1 MLQHNDLEQDM
12 AQADELSVAEVAE
25 LMGVKLGTAYSMRS
39 EGRGPVSYRR
49 GKRLVYRR
57 SDVEEFLARERRETL
72 RGEGVVT
79 A

>member
-1 MLQHNDLEQDM
+1 M
-12 AQADELSVAEVAE
+12 AQTDELLNVAEVAA
-25 LMGVKLGTAYSMRS
+25 LMGVKLGTVYSMRS
-39 EGRGPVSYRR
+39 DGRGPVSFRR

-57 SDVEEFLARERRETL
+57 SDVETFLAREREETM

>member
-1 MLQHNDLEQDM
+1 M
-12 AQADELSVAEVAE
+12 AQTEEIGVVEVAE
-25 LMGVKLGTAYSMRS
+25 LLGVKLGTAYSMRS
-39 EGRGPVSYRR
+39 EGRGPVSFRR

-57 SDVEEFLARERRETL
+57 SDVEAFLAREREETM

>member
-1 MLQHNDLEQDM
+1 M
-12 AQADELSVAEVAE
+12 AQTEEIGVAEAAE

-39 EGRGPVSYRR
+39 EGRGPASHRR

-57 SDVEEFLARERRETL
+57 SDVEAFLARERETSL
-72 RGEGVVT
+72 RGEGIVT